1 MKDQWPADAN
11 QAYEMVAHHVF
22 MALYDVD
29 SSQTGAPGAGARIRG
44 SSSGS
49 SSGTG
54 SSSGGFGT
62 SGNSAGS
69 STTGNSA
76 GTSGSGNRPGTSTG
90 TGR

>member
-11 QAYEMVAHHVF
+11 QAYQMVAHHVF

-29 SSQTGAPGAGARIRG
+29 SSQSGGAGAGTRIR
-44 SSSGS
+44 GS

-69 STTGNSA
+69 SS
-76 GTSGSGNRPGTSTG
+76 SGSKTG
-90 TGR
+90 SNTGQ